1 MLVVAITLSKM
12 MMTGTMTNLWFDDGF
27 GDSYV
32 MMIKL
37 LMTTMIMTMRGMILE
52 SMLSILEMT
61 HLVENTPK
69 AKISV
74 KLVTVI
80 ETPAC

>member
-1 MLVVAITLSKM
+1 MMALVI
-12 MMTGTMTNLWFDDGF
+12 
-27 GDSYV
+27 V
-32 MMIKL
+32 MMIKGVL
-37 LMTTMIMTMRGMILE
+37 TTMIMTIRGMMLVLVV
-52 SMLSILEMT
+52 LSILEMT
-61 HLVENTPK
+61 FEITPK

>member
-1 MLVVAITLSKM
+1 MMALVI
-12 MMTGTMTNLWFDDGF
+12 
-27 GDSYV
+27 V

-37 LMTTMIMTMRGMILE
+37 VMTTMIPTIRGMMMVLVV
-52 SMLSILEMT
+52 LSILEMT
-61 HLVENTPK
+61 FEITPK

>member
-1 MLVVAITLSKM
+1 MPLVI
-12 MMTGTMTNLWFDDGF
+12 
-27 GDSYV
+27 V

-37 LMTTMIMTMRGMILE
+37 VMTTIIMTMRGMMMILV
-52 SMLSILEMT
+52 MLSQLEMT

>member
-1 MLVVAITLSKM
+1 MPLVI
-12 MMTGTMTNLWFDDGF
+12 
-27 GDSYV
+27 V

-37 LMTTMIMTMRGMILE
+37 VMTTIIMTIRGMMMILV
-52 SMLSILEMT
+52 MLSQLGIT

>member
-1 MLVVAITLSKM
+1 
-12 MMTGTMTNLWFDDGF
+12 
-27 GDSYV
+27 
-32 MMIKL
+32 
-37 LMTTMIMTMRGMILE
+37 MTTIIMTMRGMIMILV
-52 SMLSILEMT
+52 MLSELEMT

>member
-1 MLVVAITLSKM
+1 MMVMLPMPLVI
-12 MMTGTMTNLWFDDGF
+12 
-27 GDSYV
+27 V

-37 LMTTMIMTMRGMILE
+37 VMTTIIMTIRGMMMILV
-52 SMLSILEMT
+52 MLSQLEMT